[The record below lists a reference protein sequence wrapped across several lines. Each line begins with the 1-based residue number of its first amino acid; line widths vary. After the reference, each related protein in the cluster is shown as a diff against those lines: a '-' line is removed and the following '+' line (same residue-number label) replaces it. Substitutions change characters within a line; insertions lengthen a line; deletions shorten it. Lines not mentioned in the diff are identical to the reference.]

1 MERTPEFASLA
12 GKPLHFEA
20 HRQQFMGG
28 DGGDGHINHFDFI
41 DLVVLAFC
49 LLFTFLGAT
58 VSKLTIAV
66 QSGLK

>member
-1 MERTPEFASLA
+1 
-12 GKPLHFEA
+12 
-20 HRQQFMGG
+20 MGG